1 MSPELE
7 QEPHAMTT
15 TTAPVEEG
23 APSWTMTFGDM
34 MSLLLC
40 FFILLFSMSEI
51 EVDKFRLAAQS
62 MAGAMGGVVNE
73 PVENPVGFTS
83 DSTTEVILDEE
94 LIQQIASD
102 RILDRVAAMLQD
114 FVDENDLQENLIVTR
129 EDLGVALS
137 IQDVAL
143 YSPGQ
148 AEIDIRSQWIVEDLA
163 VVTMGI
169 DLPFHVSGHTDTI
182 PISNSRFRSNWELSA
197 VRAAG
202 VARTLVSIGQD
213 PFLVKV
219 EAFGEFKPIASNDT
233 PDGRSLN
240 RRVEI
245 SISRQDVLESDWFLE
260 EVGLTDPAD
269 IETVPSDSTSG
280 GTS

>member
-1 MSPELE
+1 MPEE
-7 QEPHAMTT
+7 CDQEFLAMTT
-15 TTAPVEEG
+15 TEAPVEEG
-23 APSWTMTFGDM
+23 APSCTMTFGDM

-83 DSTTEVILDEE
+83 DSTTEVILNEE

-102 RILDRVAAMLQD
+102 KILDQVASMLRS
-114 FVDENDLQENLIVTR
+114 FVVENSLQENLIVSR
-129 EDLGVALS
+129 EEFGVALL

-143 YSPGQ
+143 FRPGQ
-148 AEIDIRSQWIVEDLA
+148 AEINAESRWIVEDLA
-163 VVTMGI
+163 LVTIGI

-182 PISNSRFRSNWELSA
+182 PISSSRFRSNWELSA

-213 PFLVKV
+213 PLLVRV
-219 EAFGEFKPIASNDT
+219 EAFGEFKPVAANDT
-233 PDGRSLN
+233 PEGRSHN
-240 RRVEI
+240 RRVEL
-245 SISRQDVLESDWFLE
+245 SYSRQDVLESDWFLD
-260 EVGLTDPAD
+260 EVGLTETAGV
-269 IETVPSDSTSG
+269 ETVPPDSTSD
-280 GTS
+280 GTP